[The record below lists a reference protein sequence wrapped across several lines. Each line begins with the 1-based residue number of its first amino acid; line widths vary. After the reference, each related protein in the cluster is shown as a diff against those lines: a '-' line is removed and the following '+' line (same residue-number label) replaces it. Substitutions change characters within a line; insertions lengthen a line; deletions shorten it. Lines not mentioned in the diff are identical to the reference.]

1 MEAESIGSG
10 ESPNYY
16 YYLDNFK
23 FLNCKSIGFVL
34 LYFCWA
40 VLDPIGF
47 HWVLQFFFI
56 LAFYWIWASAM

>member
-23 FLNCKSIGFVL
+23 FLRGRGFVL